1 MTLAD
6 FRKADN
12 ELRARQAA
20 ANPKLFVGLETMR
33 YAAYMALVLIVFD
46 TLPWDLSLGEGRPVM
61 RLLFVLT
68 WAIAMAFW
76 HRGQV
81 VRAASPEVSSG

>member
-12 ELRARQAA
+12 ELRARQAE
-20 ANPKLFVGLETMR
+20 ANPTLFLGLETIR
-33 YAAYMALVLIVFD
+33 YAAYMALALMVLD
-46 TLPWDLSLGEGRPVM
+46 TLPLDLSLGDGRPVM
-61 RLLFVLT
+61 RLLFIVT

-76 HRGQV
+76 HRGHV
-81 VRAASPEVSSG
+81 VRAASREVSMG